1 MKKFSA
7 KLLFQYRVD
16 VPGEEPRAFRMCE
29 ERMVTF
35 QSRNVKH
42 ALSRAK
48 KIAQATTYDFENANG
63 DRVFFEFVGVVD
75 LLHLGAEC
83 QPGEVWYDIVDR
95 LRPMERR
102 AKLIRSDSELL
113 ERGG

>member
-1 MKKFSA
+1 
-7 KLLFQYRVD
+7 
-16 VPGEEPRAFRMCE
+16 
-29 ERMVTF
+29 MVTYP
-35 QSRNVKH
+35 SRNARY

-48 KIAQATTYDFENANG
+48 KMAQATTYDFENANG

-83 QPGEVWYDIVDR
+83 QPEEVWYDLMDR
-95 LRPMERR
+95 LRPMERQ

-113 ERGG
+113 KRGG